1 MNRIHRHA
9 RNVGAKASSSVSLW
23 LFQTSNTDTALHTHT
38 HTFTRWTNVSPGAA
52 RHSTALQAPLPNAV
66 PVWNEPTG
74 CEPYLYPFSKRY
86 IPNTEL
92 SAPNVKRG
100 CITLSFLQFFFITW
114 IRPVLNLFA
123 TLEWHLSAFEAG
135 VIQATL
141 CQRLTKQHLRITV
154 EYFWIHFKNKN
165 DVELIELYK
174 LF

>member
-1 MNRIHRHA
+1 MWEPRRLHLSVFGSFRHPT
-9 RNVGAKASSSVSLW
+9 
-23 LFQTSNTDTALHTHT
+23 QTQTHT
-38 HTFTRWTNVSPGAA
+38 HTLTRWPNVSPGAA

-66 PVWNEPTG
+66 PVWNERTG

-92 SAPNVKRG
+92 SAPKRQAG
-100 CITLSFLQFFFITW
+100 LNNTKFSALFFITW

-141 CQRLTKQHLRITV
+141 CQRLTKQHLQITV

>member
-1 MNRIHRHA
+1 MWEPKRLHLSVFGSFRHPT
-9 RNVGAKASSSVSLW
+9 
-23 LFQTSNTDTALHTHT
+23 QTQRYTHTHT
-38 HTFTRWTNVSPGAA
+38 HLLGGQTC
-52 RHSTALQAPLPNAV
+52 LPAQRDIRLHYKHLC
-66 PVWNEPTG
+66 PTLYRFETNEPVANRICTHFRNG
-74 CEPYLYPFSKRY
+74 TSLT
-86 IPNTEL
+86 PNCPP
-92 SAPNVKRG
+92 PNVKRG

>member
-23 LFQTSNTDTALHTHT
+23 LFQTSNTDTDLHTHWPGGQT
-38 HTFTRWTNVSPGAA
+38 CLPAQRDIRLHYKHLCPMLYRFETR
-52 RHSTALQAPLPNAV
+52 
-66 PVWNEPTG
+66 TG

-92 SAPNVKRG
+92 SAPKRQAG
-100 CITLSFLQFFFITW
+100 LHNTKFSALFFITW

-141 CQRLTKQHLRITV
+141 CQRLTKQHLQITV

-165 DVELIELYK
+165 DVELIELYR